1 MKALLSVYDKTGI
14 VEFAKGLEKVGVEIL
29 STGGTAK
36 LLKENEVK
44 VTMVSDYTGFPEM
57 LDGRVK
63 TLHPKIHGG
72 ILAMRDNEEHM
83 KKLKEQNIDLI
94 DVVVVN
100 LYPFEETVSK
110 ESCTFEEAIEQID
123 IGGPTMLRS
132 AAKNFEDVVVVCN
145 PAKYNEVLEALKKE
159 DVPRDL
165 RLLLAKEVFNHTAHF
180 DTVISNYMEGIGKKR
195 FPQHLEIAFQK
206 VQDLRYGENPHQYA
220 SFYKE
225 AIMFEPC
232 VSNTK
237 QLHGKQ
243 LSYNNII
250 DINDA
255 LELVKDFDE
264 PTAAI
269 IKHTNPCG
277 VASAKTIDEA
287 YKSAQEAD
295 PMSAFGSIVALNR
308 NCTIGVAEIISKLF
322 VEVVICPKFE
332 KDALELLMQKKNIRL
347 LETGELK
354 QTEKGYDM
362 RKVVGGILV
371 QTRNTSKLD
380 PKKLKV
386 VTKKN
391 PTDQELEDMM
401 FAWKVNKHVKSNSIV
416 FAKNKIAVG
425 VGAGQMSRVDSS
437 IIAGRKAGDRAK
449 GAVMSSDA
457 FFPFRDG
464 VDEAVKAGVTAI
476 IQPGGSIRDQE
487 VIDAANEQG
496 IAMVFSGIRLFKH

>member
-14 VEFAKGLEKVGVEIL
+14 VEFAKALQELNVEIL

-36 LLKENEVK
+36 LLKENKIK
-44 VTMVSDYTGFPEM
+44 VTGVSDYTGFPEIM
-57 LDGRVK
+57 NGRVK

-72 ILAMRDNEEHM
+72 ILAVRDNKEHIE
-83 KKLKEQNIDLI
+83 KAKEHNIDLI
-94 DVVVVN
+94 DIVVVN

-110 ESCTFEEAIEQID
+110 DCTFEEALEQID

-132 AAKNFEDVVVVCN
+132 AAKNFEDVVVVSN
-145 PAKYNEVLEALKKE
+145 PEKYNEVIEALKKK
-159 DVPRDL
+159 DVPREL
-165 RLLLAKEVFNHTAHF
+165 RLSLAKEVFNHTAHY
-180 DTVISNYMEGIGKKR
+180 DTVISTYIEGKGKKR
-195 FPQHLEIAFQK
+195 FPKHLEIAFEK
-206 VQDLRYGENPHQYA
+206 VQDMRYGENPHQFA
-220 SFYKE
+220 SFYRE
-225 AIMFEPC
+225 AIMNEPC
-232 VSNTK
+232 VSNAK

-277 VASAKTIDEA
+277 VASAETIEKA
-287 YKSAQEAD
+287 YKLAHAAD
-295 PMSAFGSIVALNR
+295 PMSAFGCIVALNR
-308 NCTIGVAEIISKLF
+308 DCTMGVAEIVSKLF
-322 VEVVICPKFE
+322 IEVVICPKFD
-332 KDALELLMQKKNIRL
+332 KDALELLMKKKNVRL
-347 LETGELK
+347 LETGELH
-354 QTEKGYDM
+354 QTKKGYDM

-371 QTRNTSKLD
+371 QTRNTAKLD
-380 PKKLKV
+380 PKELKV

-391 PTDQELEDMM
+391 PTDKELNDML

-416 FAKNKIAVG
+416 FAKDQVAVG

-437 IIAGRKAGDRAK
+437 IIAARKAGDNAK

-487 VIDAANEQG
+487 VIDAANEHG
-496 IAMVFSGIRLFKH
+496 IAMVFSGVRLFKH